1 MKSAPLNIYRML
13 LKKTHKNRGTS
24 VCMCGGGVS
33 RERFRNFWGL
43 WNPSWELYTKCVYE
57 KLIILFPH
65 PIQWQ
70 CLSSVYRYKS
80 TGLNTFVCCS
90 AGQSPQTIPLCCR
103 VCGGGSVYTHTCP
116 PTVVGWSRYIH
127 HEPQTV
133 LRHSVHILKPTRHS

>member
-13 LKKTHKNRGTS
+13 LKK
-24 VCMCGGGVS
+24 
-33 RERFRNFWGL
+33 
-43 WNPSWELYTKCVYE
+43 NPQKPGDKCVHVWWGSQQGKVQ
-57 KLIILFPH
+57 KLLRFVKPILRIIHKVCLWKIDHIVSH

-127 HEPQTV
+127 EPQTV